1 VVASGTQLTKLQRIT
16 YRVWFAVGLVVL
28 IYATYRFL
36 SRPLGIV
43 IPPVLVAVLIVY
55 LLNPAVTVLERKR
68 VPRWAGTAIS
78 YIAVAAL
85 LTGLSMV
92 LVPALSRQLSSFAV
106 LVPDIGD
113 RLVQSVND
121 ALAFVG
127 LDVQVGTTL
136 SGESLAQEI
145 QAFLTTESN
154 RNAALAILGGISG
167 LATGVFHFVVAF
179 VLGPVIAFYV
189 LVDLP
194 RLLDLARKLP
204 PPHMRA
210 EADVIAG
217 KLVFVVGGYV
227 RGQLLVAT
235 FVGVACTIG
244 LAVIGLPFWLV
255 LGVIAGVTNLIP
267 LIGPFVAG
275 LLGVG
280 VALVSDGVG
289 LAVLVVVV
297 MTAIQQVDSHVLSPI
312 VVGHTVRVHPMV
324 VLFALLIAGT
334 TFGIFGMLVAV
345 PLVAAVKVVG
355 MHLWQTRVPW
365 AQGVEPVP
373 DTVPVTE
380 LESS

>member
-1 VVASGTQLTKLQRIT
+1 VASGAQLTKLQRIT
-16 YRVWFAVGLVVL
+16 YRVWFAVGALVLV
-28 IYATYRFL
+28 YAAYRFL

-55 LLNPAVTVLERKR
+55 LLNPAVTILERR
-68 VPRWAGTAIS
+68 RLPRWAGTAIA
-78 YIAVAAL
+78 YVAVAAL
-85 LTGLSMV
+85 ITGVSML
-92 LVPALSRQLSSFAV
+92 LVPALSRQLASFAE
-106 LVPDIGD
+106 LVPDIGE
-113 RLVQSVND
+113 RLIESVND
-121 ALAFVG
+121 GLAFIG
-127 LDVQVGTTL
+127 LNLRIGTTL

-145 QAFLTTESN
+145 QEFLTTESN

-167 LATGVFHFVVAF
+167 LASSVFHFVIAF
-179 VLGPVIAFYV
+179 VLGPVIAFYI

-194 RLLDLARKLP
+194 RLLDLARKIP

-235 FVGVACTIG
+235 FVGVASTIG

-255 LGVIAGVTNLIP
+255 LGVVAGVTNLIP

-289 LAVLVVVV
+289 KAVLVVVV
-297 MTAIQQVDSHVLSPI
+297 MTIIQQIDSHVLSPI
-312 VVGHTVRVHPMV
+312 VVGHTVRVHPLV

-334 TFGIFGMLVAV
+334 TYGIFGMLVAV
-345 PLVAAVKVVG
+345 PLVAAAKVVG

-365 AQGVEPVP
+365 AQQVDPLP
-373 DTVPVTE
+373 DTVPVSE

>member
-1 VVASGTQLTKLQRIT
+1 VASGAQLTKLQRIT
-16 YRVWFAVGLVVL
+16 YRVWFAVGALVLVF
-28 IYATYRFL
+28 AAYRFL

-55 LLNPAVTVLERKR
+55 LLNPAVTILERR
-68 VPRWAGTAIS
+68 GVPRWAGTAIA

-85 LTGLSMV
+85 LTGVSML
-92 LVPALSRQLSSFAV
+92 LVPALSRQLASFAE
-106 LVPDIGD
+106 LVPDIGE
-113 RLVQSVND
+113 RLIESVNGG
-121 ALAFVG
+121 LAFVG
-127 LDVQVGTTL
+127 LNLRIGTTL
-136 SGESLAQEI
+136 SGDSLAQEI
-145 QAFLTTESN
+145 QGFLTTESN

-167 LATGVFHFVVAF
+167 LASSVLHFVVAF

-194 RLLDLARKLP
+194 RLLDLARKVP

-235 FVGVACTIG
+235 FVGVASTIG

-255 LGVIAGVTNLIP
+255 LGVVAGVTNLIP

-289 LAVLVVVV
+289 KAVLVVVV
-297 MTAIQQVDSHVLSPI
+297 MTIIQQIDSHVLSPI
-312 VVGHTVRVHPMV
+312 VVGHTVRVHPLV

-334 TFGIFGMLVAV
+334 TYGIFGMLVAV
-345 PLVAAVKVVG
+345 PLVAAAKVVG

-365 AQGVEPVP
+365 AQQVDPLP
-373 DTVPVTE
+373 DTVPVSE

>member
-1 VVASGTQLTKLQRIT
+1 VASGAQLTKLQRFT
-16 YRVWFAVGLVVL
+16 YRVWFAVGALVLV
-28 IYATYRFL
+28 YAGYRFL

-55 LLNPAVTVLERKR
+55 LLNPAVTILEGRR
-68 VPRWAGTAIS
+68 VPRWAGTAIA
-78 YIAVAAL
+78 YVAVAAL
-85 LTGLSMV
+85 LTGVSML
-92 LVPALSRQLSSFAV
+92 LVPALSRQLASFAE
-106 LVPDIGD
+106 LVPDIGE
-113 RLVQSVND
+113 RLIESVND
-121 ALAFVG
+121 GLAFVG
-127 LDVQVGTTL
+127 LNLRIGTTL
-136 SGESLAQEI
+136 SGDSLAQEI
-145 QAFLTTESN
+145 QGFLTTESN

-167 LATGVFHFVVAF
+167 LASSVFHFVIAF

-194 RLLDLARKLP
+194 RLLDLARKVP

-235 FVGVACTIG
+235 FVGVASTIG
-244 LAVIGLPFWLV
+244 LAIIGLPFWLV
-255 LGVIAGVTNLIP
+255 LGVVAGVTNLIP

-289 LAVLVVVV
+289 KAVLVVVV
-297 MTAIQQVDSHVLSPI
+297 MTIIQQIDSHVLSPI
-312 VVGHTVRVHPMV
+312 VVGHTVRVHPLV

-334 TFGIFGMLVAV
+334 AYGIFGMLVAV
-345 PLVAAVKVVG
+345 PLVAAAKVVG

-365 AQGVEPVP
+365 AQQVDPLP